1 MKKEWALPKIRK
13 GFGKEKIKKILELMD
28 KYISIQN
35 SEYDQEAFDYA
46 YAILE
51 KYIDNAAENE
61 CDISFIDLNK
71 YQSYKKNQIE
81 FCGTEIFDSQ
91 KLLSQI
97 DSMNFEEFAK
107 NRHSVRDFAVGT
119 VDESIIRK
127 AVELAQ
133 TAPSA
138 CNRQSTRVHYIQ
150 NRDICKN
157 VLDLQGG
164 AKGHTVSS
172 VIVLTS
178 ELSLYRHTSEFKTPY
193 LDSGIYL
200 MNLLYALTYY
210 GIGTCPLIWND
221 DGEKAEEIRRFVDI
235 PWSEQIVAIIQ
246 VGHYATNE
254 CKYAASNRRAVFDV
268 LKIH

>member
-1 MKKEWALPKIRK
+1 
-13 GFGKEKIKKILELMD
+13 MD

-71 YQSYKKNQIE
+71 YQSYKKNQNE